1 MFRKIMGIVAIL
13 CLGACASPYVAK
25 PYDRAMAN
33 VARIAIVDDSLPERA
48 IAYEVASTASSFGLI
63 GALVDAGI
71 QGSRRDAVNAALDSV
86 RFDAEQVMETRLVS
100 ALLVE
105 GYAVAV
111 MENGPRPERD
121 VLSVYPAAP
130 AGADAYLDI
139 AVTQYGYL
147 SPGAG
152 QPFRP
157 HASAVVKL
165 VSVSDG
171 ATVLAENV
179 VVYNP
184 IGEPEGV
191 ITITPNEAYVFR
203 NREQLLADPQR
214 LAQGL
219 TDALNDVADAA
230 ARLLR

>member
-13 CLGACASPYVAK
+13 SLGACASPYVAK

-33 VARIAIVDDSLPERA
+33 VERIAIVDDSLPERA
-48 IAYEVASTASSFGLI
+48 IAYEVASTGSSFGLI

-71 QGSRRDAVNAALDSV
+71 QSSRQNAVNDALDAVS
-86 RFDAEQVMETRLVS
+86 FDAERVMEARLAS

-111 MENGPRPERD
+111 MENGPRPKRE
-121 VLSVYPAAP
+121 VLSVYPPAP

-139 AVTQYGYL
+139 AVMQYGYL

-157 HASAVVKL
+157 HAAAVVKL
-165 VSVSDG
+165 VSVSDRT
-171 ATVLAENV
+171 TVLAENV
-179 VVYNP
+179 VTYNP
-184 IGEPEGV
+184 IGEPRGIV
-191 ITITPNEAYVFR
+191 TITPNGAYVFR
-203 NREQLLADPQR
+203 NREELLADPQR
-214 LAQGL
+214 LADGL
-219 TDALNDVADAA
+219 TDALNQVADAA